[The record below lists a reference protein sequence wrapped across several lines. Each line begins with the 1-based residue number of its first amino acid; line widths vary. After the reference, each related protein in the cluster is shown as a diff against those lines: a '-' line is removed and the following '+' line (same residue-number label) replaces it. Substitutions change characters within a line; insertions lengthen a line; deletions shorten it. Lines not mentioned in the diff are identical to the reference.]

1 MSEVVPMNEYV
12 LVKVGTE
19 EKAEGKKEIY
29 FGENKDKPKEGIILA
44 FSKECKNKNFEVGK
58 KVKITRYEMIPNGDS
73 EDEFF
78 VSEKAIIAM
87 F

>member
-1 MSEVVPMNEYV
+1 MDKVVPMNEYV
-12 LVKVGTE
+12 LVKIE
-19 EKAEGKKEIY
+19 DKKTKGVY
-29 FGENKDKPKEGIILA
+29 FGENKDKPKEGTILA
-44 FSKECKNKNFEVGK
+44 FSVECKNKNFEVGK
-58 KVKITRYEMIPNGDS
+58 KVIINRYEMIPHGDT

>member
-1 MSEVVPMNEYV
+1 MNEIIPMNEY
-12 LVKVGTE
+12 LLIKVE
-19 EKAEGKKEIY
+19 DKETKGVY
-29 FGENKDKPKEGIILA
+29 FGENKDKPKEGTILA
-44 FSKECKNKNFEVGK
+44 FSVECKNKNFEVGK
-58 KVKITRYEMIPNGDS
+58 KVIINRYEMIPYGNT

>member
-1 MSEVVPMNEYV
+1 MNEIIPMNEYV
-12 LVKVGTE
+12 LVKLEDNETKGV
-19 EKAEGKKEIY
+19 Y
-29 FGENKDKPKEGIILA
+29 FGDDKDKPKIGEILA

-58 KVKITRYEMIPNGDS
+58 KVSINRYEMIPNS
-73 EDEFF
+73 ETKDEFF

>member
-12 LVKVGTE
+12 LVKLEDNETKGV
-19 EKAEGKKEIY
+19 Y
-29 FGENKDKPKEGIILA
+29 FGDDKDKPKIGEILA

-58 KVKITRYEMIPNGDS
+58 KVSINRYEMIPNG
-73 EDEFF
+73 ETKDEFF

>member
-1 MSEVVPMNEYV
+1 MNEIIPMNEYV
-12 LVKVGTE
+12 LVKLENDETKGV
-19 EKAEGKKEIY
+19 Y
-29 FGENKDKPKEGIILA
+29 FGDDKDKPKIGKILA

-58 KVKITRYEMIPNGDS
+58 KVSINRYEMIPNG
-73 EDEFF
+73 ETKDEFF

>member
-1 MSEVVPMNEYV
+1 MKLENNETKGV
-12 LVKVGTE
+12 
-19 EKAEGKKEIY
+19 Y
-29 FGENKDKPKEGIILA
+29 FGDDKDKPKIGKILA

-58 KVKITRYEMIPNGDS
+58 KVSINRYEMIPNS
-73 EDEFF
+73 ETKDEFF

>member
-1 MSEVVPMNEYV
+1 MSEIIPMNEYV
-12 LVKVGTE
+12 LVKVEDKKTE
-19 EKAEGKKEIY
+19 GVY
-29 FGENKDKPKEGIILA
+29 FGENKDKPKEGTILA

-58 KVKITRYEMIPNGDS
+58 KVSINRYEMIPNGDS

-78 VSEKAIIAM
+78 VSEKAIVSM

>member
-1 MSEVVPMNEYV
+1 MNEIIPMNEYV
-12 LVKVGTE
+12 LVKLEDNETKGV
-19 EKAEGKKEIY
+19 Y
-29 FGENKDKPKEGIILA
+29 FGDDKDKPKIGKILA

-58 KVKITRYEMIPNGDS
+58 KVSINRYEMIPNG
-73 EDEFF
+73 ETKDEFF

>member
-1 MSEVVPMNEYV
+1 MNEIIPMNEYV
-12 LVKVGTE
+12 LVKLEDNETKGV
-19 EKAEGKKEIY
+19 Y
-29 FGENKDKPKEGIILA
+29 FGDDKDKPKIGEILA

-58 KVKITRYEMIPNGDS
+58 KVSINRYEMIPNG
-73 EDEFF
+73 ETKDEFF

>member
-1 MSEVVPMNEYV
+1 MNEIIPMNEYI
-12 LVKVGTE
+12 LVKLEDNKTKGV
-19 EKAEGKKEIY
+19 Y

-44 FSKECKNKNFEVGK
+44 FSTECKNKNFEVGK
-58 KVKITRYEMIPNGDS
+58 KVIINRYEMIPYGDT

-78 VSEKAIIAM
+78 VSEKAIVAM

>member
-1 MSEVVPMNEYV
+1 MNEIIPMNEYV
-12 LVKVGTE
+12 LVKLENNETKGV
-19 EKAEGKKEIY
+19 Y
-29 FGENKDKPKEGIILA
+29 FGDDKDKPKIGEILA

-58 KVKITRYEMIPNGDS
+58 KVSINRYEMIPNG
-73 EDEFF
+73 ETKDEFF

>member
-1 MSEVVPMNEYV
+1 MNEIIPMNEYV
-12 LVKVGTE
+12 LVKLENNETKGV
-19 EKAEGKKEIY
+19 Y
-29 FGENKDKPKEGIILA
+29 FGDDKDKPKIGEILA

-58 KVKITRYEMIPNGDS
+58 KVSINRYEMIPNGNS

>member
-1 MSEVVPMNEYV
+1 MNEIIPMNEYV
-12 LVKVGTE
+12 LVKLEDNETKGV
-19 EKAEGKKEIY
+19 Y
-29 FGENKDKPKEGIILA
+29 FGDDKDKPKIGEILA

-58 KVKITRYEMIPNGDS
+58 KVSINRYEMIPNGDS

>member
-1 MSEVVPMNEYV
+1 MNEIIPMNEYV
-12 LVKVGTE
+12 LVKLENNETKGVF
-19 EKAEGKKEIY
+19 
-29 FGENKDKPKEGIILA
+29 FGDDKDKPKIGEILA

-58 KVKITRYEMIPNGDS
+58 KVSINRYEMIPNGNS

>member
-1 MSEVVPMNEYV
+1 MNEIVPMNEYV
-12 LVKVGTE
+12 LVKLEDNETKGV
-19 EKAEGKKEIY
+19 Y
-29 FGENKDKPKEGIILA
+29 FGDDKDKPKIGEILA

-58 KVKITRYEMIPNGDS
+58 KVSINRYEMIPNG
-73 EDEFF
+73 ETKDEFF

>member
-1 MSEVVPMNEYV
+1 MNEIIPMNEYV
-12 LVKVGTE
+12 LVKLE
-19 EKAEGKKEIY
+19 KKEEVKTVY
-29 FGENKDKPKEGIILA
+29 FGEDKDKPKIGEILA
-44 FSKECKNKNFEVGK
+44 FSKECKNKNFAIGK
-58 KVKITRYEMIPNGDS
+58 KVSINRYEMIPNGNS

>member
-1 MSEVVPMNEYV
+1 MNEIIPMNEYV
-12 LVKVGTE
+12 LVKLEDNKTKGV
-19 EKAEGKKEIY
+19 Y
-29 FGENKDKPKEGIILA
+29 FGDDKDKPKIGEILA

-58 KVKITRYEMIPNGDS
+58 KVSINRYEMIPNGNS

-78 VSEKAIIAM
+78 VSEKAIVAM

>member
-1 MSEVVPMNEYV
+1 MNEIVPMNDYL
-12 LVKVGTE
+12 LVKIE
-19 EKAEGKKEIY
+19 EKKVEGIY
-29 FGENKDKPKEGIILA
+29 FGENRDKPKIGEIIT

-58 KVKITRYEMIPNGDS
+58 KIIINRYEMIPYGDT

-78 VSEKAIIAM
+78 VSEKAIVAM